1 MFDFYESDWF
11 TITLEVVFLIFIV
24 YDIKRY
30 FETKKREYLLN
41 ITLTLGFF
49 IWAFIPFYNKYFTWQ
64 ERDKAELLSTCKA
77 EHNATY
83 CECMDDKIFKE
94 YSLKSFKAL
103 DTKQDKDFL
112 EFVKESEKECLEG

>member
-64 ERDKAELLSTCKA
+64 EIDKAELLSTCKA

-83 CECMDDKIFKE
+83 CGCMDDKVFKE